1 MSYVRNP
8 SCPLYTGHNASHS
21 FNNHTFPTTYSHLSM
36 EPVVPNILEAWD
48 HYVDTMEAAGKE
60 IDYNVPA
67 TPVSTP
73 VSAPMTTPVRPTS
86 GPASTAACPRQEDEQ
101 AEGKKRKKAA
111 TAALVAVKSS
121 KRRLVYPKMDI
132 PEEKPKPSAP
142 VIDYDNI
149 LIITVPDAM
158 VFSVDTDSLPALDCT
173 ANYAEVL
180 RSLNAISSS
189 MNNLSVAMTRQI
201 SGYTAAAEAS
211 RLLRMYNEPTVIRFF
226 KALGLSCTS
235 SAQYRFLYDSHR
247 SNKVVLTKLVV
258 DLEVNSRIRR
268 R

>member
-1 MSYVRNP
+1 MSYVWTP
-8 SCPLYTGHNASHS
+8 SWLLYTGHNASQS
-21 FNNHTFPTTYSHLSM
+21 FNNHTNPTTYRHYSM
-36 EPVVPNILEAWD
+36 EPVVPNILEAWE
-48 HYVDTMEAAGKE
+48 HYVDTMEASGKE
-60 IDYNVPA
+60 IDYNVPS

-73 VSAPMTTPVRPTS
+73 ATTPARPTS
-86 GPASTAACPRQEDEQ
+86 VPAGAAACPRQEDEQ

-121 KRRLVYPKMDI
+121 KRRLVYPSMDI
-132 PEEKPKPSAP
+132 PEERPRPSAP

-149 LIITVPDAM
+149 LINTVPDTM
-158 VFSVDTDSLPALDCT
+158 VFAVDTDSLPALDCT
-173 ANYAEVL
+173 ANYTEVL
-180 RSLNAISSS
+180 RTLNAISSS

-247 SNKVVLTKLVV
+247 SNKAVLTKLVV
-258 DLEVNSRIRR
+258 DLELNSRIRR